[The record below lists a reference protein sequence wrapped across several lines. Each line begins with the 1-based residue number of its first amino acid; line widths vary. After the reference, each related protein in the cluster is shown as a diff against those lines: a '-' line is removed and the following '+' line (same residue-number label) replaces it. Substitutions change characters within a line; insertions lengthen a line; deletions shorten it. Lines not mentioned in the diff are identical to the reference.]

1 MVLVG
6 LSSWALWNVNSCTL
20 PSTLVGR
27 LVVSFVVLGQS
38 DWTGEG
44 ELCSVRRTYKLN
56 IIYTLRPVDDHH
68 HYYIYCWSCPR
79 GNHSRRRSCDDDD
92 EENCSIFCST
102 GHGGRDG
109 VEQEEALTRFVGALL
124 WIYNTVVSVAWSL
137 SVQVFKFSGRLL
149 WIEVKEEEV
158 EQVGQDK
165 GVFSREA
172 VARHAR
178 EWLWKSIKSM
188 KLKTE
193 REIGRTK
200 WFKLKEFRIFLMK
213 IDYCPGQV

>member
-79 GNHSRRRSCDDDD
+79 GNHSRRRRRSCDDDD

-102 GHGGRDG
+102 GHGEWDGAAGGTGGR
-109 VEQEEALTRFVGALL
+109 EEEAWRRFVGALL

-137 SVQVFKFSGRLL
+137 SVQVYS
-149 WIEVKEEEV
+149 
-158 EQVGQDK
+158 
-165 GVFSREA
+165 SR
-172 VARHAR
+172 
-178 EWLWKSIKSM
+178 
-188 KLKTE
+188 
-193 REIGRTK
+193 G
-200 WFKLKEFRIFLMK
+200 
-213 IDYCPGQV
+213 DYCG

>member
-6 LSSWALWNVNSCTL
+6 LSSWTLWNVNSCTL

-44 ELCSVRRTYKLN
+44 KLCSVRRTYKLN

-79 GNHSRRRSCDDDD
+79 GNHSRRRRSCDDDD

-102 GHGGRDG
+102 GHGERVG
-109 VEQEEALTRFVGALL
+109 VKQEDKRRHEGGL
-124 WIYNTVVSVAWSL
+124 WELCCGFIIRWSL
-137 SVQVFKFSGRLL
+137 WLGRCRFKCSS
-149 WIEVKEEEV
+149 
-158 EQVGQDK
+158 
-165 GVFSREA
+165 SR
-172 VARHAR
+172 
-178 EWLWKSIKSM
+178 
-188 KLKTE
+188 
-193 REIGRTK
+193 GG
-200 WFKLKEFRIFLMK
+200 
-213 IDYCPGQV
+213 CG